1 MTRQEVT
8 GNYIIN
14 MERERVR
21 RGYTQPQMAKHMG
34 ISTSGYKKIVA
45 GETSKIDLYAAYQL
59 YKFTGK
65 FIFELC
71 GEESADLELFQSLRS
86 LSPSQKAFV
95 SDIIRF
101 EQNFQEKET
110 DTGDY
115 ISVLVPTGSME
126 DGMIWDSANVIKVSA
141 SSYRRKFGREL
152 HCGVLITSC
161 NLQPVYQEGD
171 ILLVSKRPPR
181 EGDTII
187 LVNRE
192 DGRAYLRKFRG
203 GSPARLIPVNE
214 YGMTFEVDWY
224 DAAEMDKW
232 IKFGCVLTKMRVPGK
247 GYNGES
253 GGEE

>member
-101 EQNFQEKET
+101 EQNFQEKEM
-110 DTGDY
+110 DSGEY
-115 ISVLVPTGSME
+115 ISVLVPSGSLE
-126 DGMIWDSANVIKVSA
+126 DGMIWDSANVIKVRA
-141 SSYRRKFGREL
+141 SSTTY
-152 HCGVLITSC
+152 
-161 NLQPVYQEGD
+161 
-171 ILLVSKRPPR
+171 
-181 EGDTII
+181 
-187 LVNRE
+187 
-192 DGRAYLRKFRG
+192 A
-203 GSPARLIPVNE
+203 
-214 YGMTFEVDWY
+214 
-224 DAAEMDKW
+224 
-232 IKFGCVLTKMRVPGK
+232 
-247 GYNGES
+247 
-253 GGEE
+253 

>member
-45 GETSKIDLYAAYQL
+45 GETSKIDLYATYQL

-101 EQNFQEKET
+101 EQNFQEKEM
-110 DTGDY
+110 DSGEY
-115 ISVLVPTGSME
+115 ISVLVPSGSLE
-126 DGMIWDSANVIKVSA
+126 DGMIWDSANVIKVRA
-141 SSYRRKFGREL
+141 SSYLQKFGRDL
-152 HCGVLITSC
+152 HCGVLITSR

-171 ILLVSKRPPR
+171 ILLLNKRPPR
-181 EGDTII
+181 EGDTVI

-192 DGRAYLRKFRG
+192 DGRAYLRKFRSG
-203 GSPARLIPVNE
+203 NPARLVPVNE
-214 YGMTFEVDWY
+214 YGMTFEVDW
-224 DAAEMDKW
+224 DNAAEMDKW
-232 IKFGCVLTKMRVPGK
+232 IIFGCVLTKMRVTGI
-247 GYNGES
+247 GQNGDE
-253 GGEE
+253 

>member
-101 EQNFQEKET
+101 EQNFQEKEM
-110 DTGDY
+110 DSGEY
-115 ISVLVPTGSME
+115 ISVLVPSGSLE
-126 DGMIWDSANVIKVSA
+126 DGMIWDSANVIKVRA
-141 SSYRRKFGREL
+141 SSTCRSSTGSALRRADHL
-152 HCGVLITSC
+152 PQS
-161 NLQPVYQEGD
+161 
-171 ILLVSKRPPR
+171 
-181 EGDTII
+181 
-187 LVNRE
+187 
-192 DGRAYLRKFRG
+192 
-203 GSPARLIPVNE
+203 
-214 YGMTFEVDWY
+214 
-224 DAAEMDKW
+224 AA
-232 IKFGCVLTKMRVPGK
+232 CVPG
-247 GYNGES
+247 GRHPAVEQTSAQGRRYRYS
-253 GGEE
+253 GQPGGWPRLSAQVPKRQPGPPGSCQRIRYDF